1 MVANINLIKQEGY
14 SIVNLEK
21 QLMSNES
28 PKQTLLNQFSLCLKM
43 EGEEQLCDC
52 VNELKLGLSS
62 NNEYGL
68 FKNRET
74 SLWKRKVPESAAL
87 AMTGTVYKLFGSRLL
102 NARNQLDKNLLEMAM
117 QMVYGKDMVT
127 KSGDILIDIQLNKD
141 GSLQSKHYTFD
152 VGEVINSYNI
162 DLFVNASSINQTY
175 LHDKNPGDVISLY
188 GTLDNVP
195 LVVKECT
202 GKNHQINVKAKLPQ
216 ERSEKV
222 EDMCE
227 RMRGGISMF
236 NHNTK
241 TAGNIEHNLRLSF
254 LVDSRPSITNKY
266 SVKDVGPDILAL
278 PVNVYRADFKIK
290 INNEVE
296 KASSIVLCA
305 VQKNLHAARK
315 VLSGII
321 GNVPKNNKP
330 KTIIFDLRFLS
341 AIKKK
346 VFLGSEKPLFV
357 KHTAMMREACKEL
370 PQSVEYVPL
379 ACEAHS
385 HRSVALA
392 KTVAAPIMATGVGSA
407 LMYATSSG
415 PYYAQSLSGSPDIEM
430 IKNRMAQLFTQ
441 LDASVR
447 NKYRPAFDKWNE
459 LVDKLN
465 HERNTVPFACL
476 TTILSTAINETPEG
490 DTNVAV
496 VMGCKSAKDRTIS
509 IVLGNSMLQ
518 TLFEKR
524 LADDG
529 EIENLFDQQGYF
541 NCDSL
546 TAKELMML
554 KDLFDIRVLHLSN
567 KFNVGLQGNINTDVL
582 QDSFFKNVD
591 FIHES
596 SSYTVGMGV

>member
-1 MVANINLIKQEGY
+1 MACLLLNRGKEAVMVANINLIKQESY

-28 PKQTLLNQFSLCLKM
+28 PKQTLLNDFSHRLKM

-62 NNEYGL
+62 NNKYDL
-68 FKNRET
+68 FKNKET

-102 NARNQLDKNLLEMAM
+102 NVRNQLDKNLLEMAM

-188 GTLDNVP
+188 DTLDNIP

-236 NHNTK
+236 NHTTK
-241 TAGNIEHNLRLSF
+241 TAGNIEHNLQLSF

-278 PVNVYRADFKIK
+278 PVNVYHADFKIK
-290 INNEVE
+290 INNAVE

-315 VLSGII
+315 VLGGII

-330 KTIIFDLRFLS
+330 KQSFL
-341 AIKKK
+341 IY
-346 VFLGSEKPLFV
+346 VFLV
-357 KHTAMMREACKEL
+357 
-370 PQSVEYVPL
+370 Q
-379 ACEAHS
+379 
-385 HRSVALA
+385 
-392 KTVAAPIMATGVGSA
+392 
-407 LMYATSSG
+407 
-415 PYYAQSLSGSPDIEM
+415 LSRKFFWAV
-430 IKNRMAQLFTQ
+430 KNR
-441 LDASVR
+441 
-447 NKYRPAFDKWNE
+447 
-459 LVDKLN
+459 
-465 HERNTVPFACL
+465 CL
-476 TTILSTAINETPEG
+476 
-490 DTNVAV
+490 
-496 VMGCKSAKDRTIS
+496 
-509 IVLGNSMLQ
+509 
-518 TLFEKR
+518 
-524 LADDG
+524 
-529 EIENLFDQQGYF
+529 
-541 NCDSL
+541 
-546 TAKELMML
+546 
-554 KDLFDIRVLHLSN
+554 
-567 KFNVGLQGNINTDVL
+567 
-582 QDSFFKNVD
+582 
-591 FIHES
+591 
-596 SSYTVGMGV
+596 

>member
-1 MVANINLIKQEGY
+1 
-14 SIVNLEK
+14 
-21 QLMSNES
+21 
-28 PKQTLLNQFSLCLKM
+28 M
-43 EGEEQLCDC
+43 ETQ
-52 VNELKLGLSS
+52 S
-62 NNEYGL
+62 
-68 FKNRET
+68 T
-74 SLWKRKVPESAAL
+74 RKCSA

-188 GTLDNVP
+188 GTLDNIP

-236 NHNTK
+236 NHTTK
-241 TAGNIEHNLRLSF
+241 TAGNIEHNLQLSF

-266 SVKDVGPDILAL
+266 SAKDVGEDILAL
-278 PVNVYRADFKIK
+278 PVNVYHADFKIK
-290 INNEVE
+290 INNAVE

-341 AIKKK
+341 AIKQK

-465 HERNTVPFACL
+465 YERNTVPFACL

>member
-1 MVANINLIKQEGY
+1 MVANINLIKQVSY
-14 SIVNLEK
+14 SVVNLEK

-28 PKQTLLNQFSLCLKM
+28 PKQTLLNDFSHRLKM

-62 NNEYGL
+62 NNKYDL
-68 FKNRET
+68 FKNKET

-175 LHDKNPGDVISLY
+175 LHDKKPGDVISLY
-188 GTLDNVP
+188 GTLDNIP

-236 NHNTK
+236 NHTTK
-241 TAGNIEHNLRLSF
+241 TAGNIEHNFQLSF

-266 SVKDVGPDILAL
+266 SAKDVGEDILAL

-315 VLSGII
+315 VLSGIM

-330 KTIIFDLRFLS
+330 KTIILDLRFLS
-341 AIKKK
+341 AIKQK
-346 VFLGSEKPLFV
+346 VFLGSE
-357 KHTAMMREACKEL
+357 
-370 PQSVEYVPL
+370 QSVEYVPL

-430 IKNRMAQLFTQ
+430 IKNRMAELFNQ
-441 LDASVR
+441 LDISAR

-476 TTILSTAINETPEG
+476 TTILATAINETPEG

-524 LADDG
+524 FADDG

-567 KFNVGLQGNINTDVL
+567 RFNVGLQGNINTDVL

-596 SSYTVGMGV
+596 NSYTVGMGV

>member
-1 MVANINLIKQEGY
+1 MVANINLIKQESY

-28 PKQTLLNQFSLCLKM
+28 PKQTLLNDFSHRLKM
-43 EGEEQLCDC
+43 EGEEQLCD
-52 VNELKLGLSS
+52 
-62 NNEYGL
+62 
-68 FKNRET
+68 
-74 SLWKRKVPESAAL
+74 
-87 AMTGTVYKLFGSRLL
+87 
-102 NARNQLDKNLLEMAM
+102 KNLLEVSM

-188 GTLDNVP
+188 GTLDNIP

-236 NHNTK
+236 NHTTK
-241 TAGNIEHNLRLSF
+241 TAGNIEHNLQLSF

-266 SVKDVGPDILAL
+266 SAKDVGEDILAL
-278 PVNVYRADFKIK
+278 PVNVYHADFKIK
-290 INNEVE
+290 INNAVE

-341 AIKKK
+341 AIKQK